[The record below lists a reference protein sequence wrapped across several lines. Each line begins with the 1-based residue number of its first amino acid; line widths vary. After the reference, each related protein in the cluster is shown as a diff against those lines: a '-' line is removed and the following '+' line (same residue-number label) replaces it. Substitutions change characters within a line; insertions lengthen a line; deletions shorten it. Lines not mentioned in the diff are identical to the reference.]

1 MKISIVMGFSSSMD
15 EIIKSGGVGLPI
27 FVDVS
32 MAVLK
37 EHESGGLGGF
47 VLAGGVRITTRESC
61 PHRHN
66 RGFHSS
72 PKVARRNKRAKLVK
86 GYESCVI
93 LFNFSEAVSV
103 LHRPIK
109 KLKFFGTILA

>member
-1 MKISIVMGFSSSMD
+1 MKISIVMGFSSSMN

-47 VLAGGVRITTRESC
+47 VLAGGVKILLVNRVLIAITEAFILVRRLLDETK
-61 PHRHN
+61 
-66 RGFHSS
+66 GASS
-72 PKVARRNKRAKLVK
+72 SKATKPV
-86 GYESCVI
+86 
-93 LFNFSEAVSV
+93 
-103 LHRPIK
+103 
-109 KLKFFGTILA
+109 